1 MAGLTTLL
9 VVVVGLPIGILAGAA
24 SGRVLGQVILTLI
37 NAVLAIPA
45 LIMALVVITI
55 MGGSMWG
62 VIIAVS
68 VAQIAPFASV
78 IRAAVLASRSEK
90 YVVAA
95 YGLGATRWHVLTH
108 HIALAIRPTIVSY
121 VGVMFAYTLLNS
133 AALTFL
139 GLGGEPGVPDW
150 GVILAEGRAAFRVA
164 PWIAFAPGI
173 AITLTV
179 WAMSRIADEVV

>member
-1 MAGLTTLL
+1 ML
-9 VVVVGLPIGILAGAA
+9 VVVAGLPLGILAGVA
-24 SGRVLGQVILTLI
+24 SGRVLGQVIVTLT

-68 VAQIAPFASV
+68 VAQIAPFAAV
-78 IRAAVLASRSEK
+78 IRASVLAAQSEK
-90 YVVAA
+90 YVEAA
-95 YGLGATRWHVLTH
+95 YGLGATRRHVLTH

-121 VGVMFAYTLLNS
+121 GGVMFAYALLNS

-164 PWIAFAPGI
+164 PWIAFAPGM

-179 WAMSRIADEVV
+179 WAMNHIVDEIA